1 MKRMLPILAEI
12 ITLAA
17 CLAPKKAPK
26 TFTSKT
32 LLKSSFSNSKIPDSM
47 ISSFP
52 YFGYIYIYIWPCPR
66 PFRHQI
72 HLLHHNGCKR
82 WIQSQCLC
90 KLSGQAR
97 LGYLLLGPL
106 HHVKQKALQ
115 WSYLCHSHH
124 RLLMLPYLL
133 ICKEKEIRKLKLI
146 SLNS

>member
-1 MKRMLPILAEI
+1 MLPILAEI

-52 YFGYIYIYIWPCPR
+52 YFGCIYIACPR

-72 HLLHHNGCKR
+72 RLLHHNGCKR
-82 WIQSQCLC
+82 WIQSLCLC

-106 HHVKQKALQ
+106 HHVKQKSLAVVLPMPLAPPVINATLPSNLQ
-115 WSYLCHSHH
+115 GE
-124 RLLMLPYLL
+124 RD
-133 ICKEKEIRKLKLI
+133 
-146 SLNS
+146 N